1 MKLGVA
7 KSPHLL
13 LILLPRGL
21 FLRQETDRERLTWLP
36 PPFIRSCSPSPF
48 LYALSLLPHTRPC
61 INDKQLDRAP
71 LRFAPRST
79 VLPAW
84 LAPLAAK
91 RSVASLPHNETGH
104 TWSHLVT
111 TGHKLLPGHRW
122 SHGSYPSHQI
132 SQWERDIS
140 PDGHTDGNTH
150 YTVLKGRRLLYR

>member
-1 MKLGVA
+1 MVDHFFKVLTSLRNCNLASSPALRLGGA
-7 KSPHLL
+7 AEQLSGLCFQKRPTPSGTM
-13 LILLPRGL
+13 ILTALCA
-21 FLRQETDRERLTWLP
+21 T
-36 PPFIRSCSPSPF
+36 SC
-48 LYALSLLPHTRPC
+48 
-61 INDKQLDRAP
+61 LDRAP

-111 TGHKLLPGHRW
+111 TGHKLIFGHRW

-140 PDGHTDGNTH
+140 PDRHTDRNTH
-150 YTVLKGRRLLYR
+150 YTVLKGRRLLYRLSA

>member
-1 MKLGVA
+1 M
-7 KSPHLL
+7 
-13 LILLPRGL
+13 
-21 FLRQETDRERLTWLP
+21 
-36 PPFIRSCSPSPF
+36 
-48 LYALSLLPHTRPC
+48 YY
-61 INDKQLDRAP
+61 KQLDRAP

-111 TGHKLLPGHRW
+111 TGHKLISGHRW

-132 SQWERDIS
+132 PQWERDIS
-140 PDGHTDGNTH
+140 PDGNTDSNTH
-150 YTVLKGRRLLYR
+150 YTVLKARRLLY